1 MRVCVTGARR
11 RSSWITAG
19 TRSRCNAGRR
29 RNRRPSECTTRA
41 LNAASADARVPPPL
55 GRLFKGQ
62 VTELMGELATCTPH
76 YCRCIKPNETKR
88 ARDFDV
94 QYTQNQVQV
103 MTVEGPGRWPATE

>member
-1 MRVCVTGARR
+1 
-11 RSSWITAG
+11 
-19 TRSRCNAGRR
+19 
-29 RNRRPSECTTRA
+29 
-41 LNAASADARVPPPL
+41 
-55 GRLFKGQ
+55 
-62 VTELMGELATCTPH
+62 MGELATCTPH